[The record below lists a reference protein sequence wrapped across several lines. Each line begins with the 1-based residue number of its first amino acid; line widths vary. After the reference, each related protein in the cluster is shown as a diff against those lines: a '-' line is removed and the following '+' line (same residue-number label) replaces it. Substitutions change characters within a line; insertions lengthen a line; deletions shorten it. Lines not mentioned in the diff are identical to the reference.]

1 MTVNYL
7 ERYDIFSTQGVL
19 FNHESSF
26 RVLKLLTRKNT
37 DSLDTI
43 KQGKPDVLELGNM
56 AMISA
61 IGGFAKKIGEYL
73 SPILQADKASTFVL
87 ATNPKRHTIL
97 YHLTFKTIGVE
108 FEFKYQGNVKYAVIG
123 GSSLNLLE
131 KDVALKKSGANF
143 VQG

>member
-1 MTVNYL
+1 
-7 ERYDIFSTQGVL
+7 
-19 FNHESSF
+19 
-26 RVLKLLTRKNT
+26 
-37 DSLDTI
+37 
-43 KQGKPDVLELGNM
+43 M
-56 AMISA
+56 AMKSR
-61 IGGFAKKIGEYL
+61 IGGFAKKFVEYL
-73 SPILQADKASTFVL
+73 SHILLANKANALLL
-87 ATNPKRHTIL
+87 ATNPKRYTIL